1 VGCNMAILYIICFV
15 GVVFMSF
22 VLVAS
27 ERDLRSRRKNLFN
40 DEWGEYPE
48 SSVRLKERLRQHYRR
63 RLRFTDNTSTKVV
76 EFSRTKQ
83 AR

>member
-1 VGCNMAILYIICFV
+1 MGILYIICFV
-15 GVVFMSF
+15 GVVLLSF

-27 ERDLRSRRKNLFN
+27 ERDLRSRRRNLFN

-48 SSVRLKERLRQHYRR
+48 SSIRLKERLRQHYRR
-63 RLRFTDNTSTKVV
+63 RLRFTENRPTNVV
-76 EFSRTKQ
+76 EFSQTKQ

>member
-1 VGCNMAILYIICFV
+1 MGILYIICFV
-15 GVVFMSF
+15 GVVLLSI

-27 ERDLRSRRKNLFN
+27 ERDLRSRRKSLVSN
-40 DEWGEYPE
+40 ECGEYPE

-63 RLRFTDNTSTKVV
+63 RLRFIENSSTNVV

-83 AR
+83 VR